1 MAKNR
6 VQLVAAAAVLALGV
20 GCNRASERPGEPG
33 AQGTAGRPGGAASNA
48 STVLTGCLERNIRS
62 GQFELVLTGDDAKR
76 AGNPNAGMQ
85 PGNDRLI
92 VTKSGDVELTQ
103 YVGQRI
109 TVEGVLGAGQ
119 PVTDA
124 GTRSYG
130 AGEGADPSQ
139 TRSREDD
146 GRRMT
151 VSAVTNVSDD
161 CAMEER

>member
-1 MAKNR
+1 MKNSA
-6 VQLVAAAAVLALGV
+6 QIAAAVAVVVLSL
-20 GCNRASERPGEPG
+20 GCNRSAEQQGEPG
-33 AQGTAGRPGGAASNA
+33 AAGTAGRPGGAASNA
-48 STVLTGCLERNIRS
+48 STVLTGCLERNLQS
-62 GQFELVLTGDDAKR
+62 GQFELVMRGDAARR

-92 VTKSGDVELTQ
+92 LTKAGDVELNQ

-109 TVEGVLGAGQ
+109 TVEGVLGTQQ
-119 PVTDA
+119 PDTDA

-151 VSAVTNVSDD
+151 VNAVTNVSSD
-161 CAMEER
+161 CALENR